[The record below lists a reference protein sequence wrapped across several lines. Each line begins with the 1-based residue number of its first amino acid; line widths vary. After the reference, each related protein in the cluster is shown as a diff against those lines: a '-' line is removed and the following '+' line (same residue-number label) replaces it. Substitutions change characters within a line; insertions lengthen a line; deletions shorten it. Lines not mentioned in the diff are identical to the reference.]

1 MKTATRYLVL
11 ALAFAFCLFSGF
23 KADTIATK
31 HIVKKVPPIVKTENF
46 TADNGVPGS
55 ATLTYT
61 AGQVYNSITANIQGV
76 GPVTL
81 TSVSHSPGTI
91 NVDKF
96 EGHVVGSY
104 YEYYVY
110 ITVSGSPTLG
120 WRIDSATATSIV
132 I

>member
-1 MKTATRYLVL
+1 MKTAARYLVL
-11 ALAFAFCLFSGF
+11 AMAFALCLFSGF
-23 KADTIATK
+23 KADLSAPR
-31 HIVKKVPPIVKTENF
+31 HMAKKFPPIVKTENF

-96 EGHVVGSY
+96 EGYVAGSY

-110 ITVSGSPTLG
+110 VTVSGSPTLG
-120 WRIDSATATSIV
+120 WKIDSASAVSIV

>member
-1 MKTATRYLVL
+1 MKTTARYLVL
-11 ALAFAFCLFSGF
+11 ALTAALCLFSGF
-23 KADTIATK
+23 KPEVNQPK
-31 HIVKKVPPIVKTENF
+31 QLRKVWPPIVVTENF

-55 ATLTYT
+55 ASISYT
-61 AGQVYNSITANIQGV
+61 AGQVYTGVQATIQGL
-76 GPVTL
+76 GTINL

-96 EGHVVGSY
+96 EGYVAGSY
-104 YEYYVY
+104 YEYYIYV
-110 ITVSGSPTLG
+110 TVSGSPTLG